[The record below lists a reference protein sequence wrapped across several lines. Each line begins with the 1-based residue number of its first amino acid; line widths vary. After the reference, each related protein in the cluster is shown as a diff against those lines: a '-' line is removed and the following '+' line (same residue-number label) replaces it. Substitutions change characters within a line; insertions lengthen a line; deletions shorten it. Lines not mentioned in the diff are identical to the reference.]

1 MRRAFCRRILSLLL
15 TVCVLTGLFCIPA
28 SANSG
33 IYSYWRGL
41 THAGV
46 MLTDGNCPIEVTHEK
61 LTLNVPQ
68 LPEIVNE
75 NMKQPEAESEM
86 IAEYALYNPSD
97 EPVTAR
103 LVFPAGTRSDGKQET
118 DGLFSGAH
126 HTESYADTLNGNAYG
141 AFVNGAPVETK
152 TRYTFGTALSDFNVH
167 RDMRLLSDDPIADS
181 FLAPDLPVT
190 VCTFAVSGLDL
201 DERPTAAL
209 TPANDRM
216 ICMSRLAEGTV
227 FHIRKKTAS
236 WRLYDETDLSVT
248 VIGGTAEDVAPVLCV
263 DGIPSKPAS
272 GEIGLKSAEETTYA
286 EFAQSM
292 IEYSGVPDISQTDW
306 YNAFTA
312 SLAARFPQ
320 GGCCTLA
327 DVTELF
333 EVSPIRWYD
342 YEVTVGAG
350 ETVVNTVKAPLYP
363 DVDSEYEPDI
373 FKYTYL
379 LSPAALWADFGTLE
393 IEINTPYYLI
403 KSNQKGFEKAENG
416 YRLTREG
423 LPKGELKITLAES
436 ADAKIPYAGFNAIR
450 TVLFCCV
457 LLGIFVVSPV
467 FLVCWFVRWLLK
479 RKKSEDLEKG
489 SFPQ

>member
-1 MRRAFCRRILSLLL
+1 
-15 TVCVLTGLFCIPA
+15 
-28 SANSG
+28 
-33 IYSYWRGL
+33 
-41 THAGV
+41 
-46 MLTDGNCPIEVTHEK
+46 HEK

-272 GEIGLKSAEETTYA
+272 GKIGLKSAEETTYA

-292 IEYSGVPDISQTDW
+292 IEYSGVPDIS
-306 YNAFTA
+306 
-312 SLAARFPQ
+312 
-320 GGCCTLA
+320 
-327 DVTELF
+327 
-333 EVSPIRWYD
+333 
-342 YEVTVGAG
+342 
-350 ETVVNTVKAPLYP
+350 
-363 DVDSEYEPDI
+363 
-373 FKYTYL
+373 
-379 LSPAALWADFGTLE
+379 
-393 IEINTPYYLI
+393 
-403 KSNQKGFEKAENG
+403 
-416 YRLTREG
+416 
-423 LPKGELKITLAES
+423 
-436 ADAKIPYAGFNAIR
+436 
-450 TVLFCCV
+450 
-457 LLGIFVVSPV
+457 
-467 FLVCWFVRWLLK
+467 
-479 RKKSEDLEKG
+479 
-489 SFPQ
+489 